1 MYIITLL
8 LLRPQWAKPGKDT
21 YFCLN
26 CTRFTLQICLLQ
38 RKYLRIKYMC
48 VLQICLFYSLLS
60 AYIDV
65 ETAVAVDEV
74 VCHNLGS
81 EACRLAVSKGGE
93 YLA

>member
-1 MYIITLL
+1 MCQP
-8 LLRPQWAKPGKDT
+8 RRAQPGKDT

-65 ETAVAVDEV
+65 ETAVAIYEV
-74 VCHNLGS
+74 VGYDLGS
-81 EACRLAVSKGGE
+81 KTCHLTAAKCC
-93 YLA
+93 